1 MHIFCYFCKI
11 YGIIF
16 QKEGIMETV
25 MQIFAIIGIIVS
37 ILAVLLFVVW
47 AVSFYSSVAIKT
59 FKYNL
64 GEYCKVKKEHIEKNS
79 QARRL
84 RLAKSREQKNKQ
96 KEEMQNIK
104 LQTKRDLYEIKR
116 RESIAKQSAKVEK
129 AKSEAKM
136 RSDIDVEDIGKHN
149 YENTRVIAKEESEPP
164 KSAKEIYDELPTIM
178 EAPENIIQNEELD
191 IVQNMDEKF
200 EGVIEEEKIEKK
212 KK

>member
-1 MHIFCYFCKI
+1 
-11 YGIIF
+11 
-16 QKEGIMETV
+16 

-37 ILAVLLFVVW
+37 ILAVLLFVAW

-178 EAPENIIQNEELD
+178 EVPENIIQNEELD

>member
-1 MHIFCYFCKI
+1 
-11 YGIIF
+11 
-16 QKEGIMETV
+16 METV

-37 ILAVLLFVVW
+37 ILAVLLFVAW

-178 EAPENIIQNEELD
+178 EVPENIIQNEELD